1 MNVIYDLQ
9 KSLET
14 LQDNVIGVFR
24 NYKLKDY
31 ELVVSIEST
40 NMDHWVKC
48 VSISKLGAL
57 HITHISSKQ
66 GKLILFEENET
77 LSDIKNNP
85 YRLQEILEEISK

>member
-1 MNVIYDLQ
+1 
-9 KSLET
+9 
-14 LQDNVIGVFR
+14 
-24 NYKLKDY
+24 
-31 ELVVSIEST
+31 
-40 NMDHWVKC
+40 MDHWVKC